1 MRINLFLMAVLAASL
16 LIGCGSSD
24 EGEPRD
30 ERVYE
35 NVRAEFMG
43 TATGG
48 RDIVVDHERIPNF
61 MPSMMMTL
69 PLADTSM
76 VRGIESG
83 DKVAFDLVVSG
94 ASVRVERL
102 RALPDT
108 VQLDLGQEAPPDT
121 AAAPE
126 GG

>member
-16 LIGCGSSD
+16 MIGCGSSD
-24 EGEPRD
+24 EAPRD
-30 ERVYE
+30 AQVYE

-48 RDIVVDHERIPNF
+48 RDIVVDHERIPDF
-61 MPSMMMTL
+61 MPSMVMTL

-76 VRGIESG
+76 VRDLEIG

-108 VQLDLGQEAPPDT
+108 VQLDLGPEAPPDT